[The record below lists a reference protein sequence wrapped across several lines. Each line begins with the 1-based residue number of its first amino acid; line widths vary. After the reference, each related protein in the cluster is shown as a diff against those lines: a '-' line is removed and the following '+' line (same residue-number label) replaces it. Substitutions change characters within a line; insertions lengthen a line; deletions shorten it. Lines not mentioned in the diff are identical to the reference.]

1 MVQNHPTWIFDLDD
15 TLHDA
20 KPHIFPH
27 LHTSMAKYIQREL
40 NLSEADAHAMR
51 TKFWQ
56 AYGATLKGLIKH
68 HGTDPEHFL
77 RVTHQFDSLEKML
90 VFDKALP
97 YMLKKLP
104 GKKIIFSNA
113 PANYVKQ
120 ILTLM
125 GIAHLFNDIY
135 AIEHTRYRPKPD
147 KAGYLR
153 LLHEHRLDPRRCI
166 MVEDSLPNLRTAKKL
181 GMKTV
186 WISNSKKM
194 RLSVDRRM
202 ASSKQLRKFTT
213 NSVG

>member
-1 MVQNHPTWIFDLDD
+1 
-15 TLHDA
+15 
-20 KPHIFPH
+20 
-27 LHTSMAKYIQREL
+27 MAKYIQKEL
-40 NLSEADAHAMR
+40 NLSEVDAHALR

-68 HGTDPEHFL
+68 HGTDPDHFL

-97 YMLKKLP
+97 YILKKLP

-113 PANYVKQ
+113 PANYIKQ
-120 ILTLM
+120 ILSLM
-125 GIAHLFNDIY
+125 GIAHLFDDIY
-135 AIEHTRYRPKPD
+135 AIEHTRFRPKPD

-186 WISNSKKM
+186 WINNSKKK
-194 RLSVDRRM
+194 RLSVDWKM
-202 ASSKQLRKFTT
+202 ASSNQLLRL
-213 NSVG
+213 

>member
-1 MVQNHPTWIFDLDD
+1 LPTFNTKNHPTWIFDLDD

-20 KPHIFPH
+20 KPYIFPH
-27 LHTSMAKYIQREL
+27 LHSAMAKYIQKEL
-40 NLSEADAHAMR
+40 HLSEEDAHAMR

-68 HGTDPEHFL
+68 HGTDPHHFL
-77 RVTHQFDSLEKML
+77 HATHQFDSLEKML

-97 YMLKKLP
+97 SILKKLP

-113 PANYVKQ
+113 PANYIKQ

-125 GIAHLFNDIY
+125 GIAHLFDDIY

-153 LLHEHRLDPRRCI
+153 LLQEHRLDPRRCI
-166 MVEDSLPNLRTAKKL
+166 MVEDSLANLRTAKKL

-186 WISNSKKM
+186 WISSSKKK
-194 RLSVDRRM
+194 RLSVDWKM
-202 ASSKQLRKFTT
+202 VSSNQLLRL
-213 NSVG
+213 